1 MEASSA
7 KQEGDR
13 EWSLREGKL
22 ENWRGE
28 TDRKAPASS
37 PGRWDRSTLLRAAGN
52 DLGGGGGGWEL
63 GALAVVLGIL
73 AQLELVRPGGDQ
85 EGHPGTSSEK
95 GRVSVT
101 SACLTPWQLKPSLP
115 GSEDWVGQAGSWPHR
130 GATFPWG
137 TPTGWR
143 HRTGIHIAPPK
154 APPRGP

>member
-22 ENWRGE
+22 ENGE
-28 TDRKAPASS
+28 ERHT
-37 PGRWDRSTLLRAAGN
+37 GRPQHPLQS
-52 DLGGGGGGWEL
+52 GGTGPPCSEQQEMTSGAWEL
-63 GALAVVLGIL
+63 GVLAVVLGML

-85 EGHPGTSSEK
+85 EGHPVAQVLGME
-95 GRVSVT
+95 GPLLLQPDPV
-101 SACLTPWQLKPSLP
+101 AALP
-115 GSEDWVGQAGSWPHR
+115 GSECWVGQAGCWPHR

-143 HRTGIHIAPPK
+143 HRTGIHTAPPK